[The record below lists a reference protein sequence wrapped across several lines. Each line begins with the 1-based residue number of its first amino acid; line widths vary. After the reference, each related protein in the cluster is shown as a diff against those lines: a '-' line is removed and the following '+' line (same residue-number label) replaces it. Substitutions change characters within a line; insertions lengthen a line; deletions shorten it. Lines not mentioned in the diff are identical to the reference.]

1 LFNLSSLMS
10 KDKTEPIDLASL
22 RAKLAATKGQQYWR
36 SLEELAGT
44 REFDEMLHREFP
56 RQASEWSSSLD
67 RRSFL
72 KLMAASLALAGLS
85 SCGVQPEEKIVPYVN
100 MPEGLIPGVPT
111 MYATAFVMGGYAMG
125 TLVRSYDGRPTKIEG
140 NPAHPA
146 SLGATDIFMQASIL
160 GLYDPDRSQVLTRR
174 GVVSTWE
181 TFDEEMRPVLEAQ
194 RALEGSGLRFLT
206 ETVTSPTLASQF
218 QALHSRFP
226 RATWHQ
232 FEPVSRDAAREGA
245 RLAFGSYLNTYY
257 RIDAADVI
265 VSLDS
270 DFLCFGPASPRYARE
285 FASRRK
291 PGPGERGMSRL
302 YVAESS
308 ATNTGATSDHRLPV
322 RPSQIEEIARMLARQ
337 VGLQEVEAGSATLSE
352 KQQQWVRTAGKDLQ
366 AHRGRCIVIPGD
378 YQPAAVHAMAHAINY
393 ALGNAGSTVVHTDP
407 VEARPEN
414 QIASLRELVSDMN
427 AGTVDV
433 LVMIGGNPAFDAP
446 ADLEF
451 TKALQNVPLRVRM
464 GLYDDETSAQSHWH
478 IPQAHPLETWSDAR
492 AFDGTATIIQP
503 LIAPLFN
510 GKSPHEIL
518 SLFLG
523 ERGLTS
529 HDIVRNYWRGRQ
541 GEGGFEKFWHDALN
555 NGVVAGTAVA
565 ERHVVFAGSPA
576 SWKPADASAAELE
589 LAIRPDP
596 TIWDGRFVNN
606 GWLQELPKPLTK
618 LTWDNAAIMAP
629 ATAQRFGIEKS
640 DLVSFEVNGRTQK
653 FPVFILP
660 GQPDGSV
667 TVSLGYGRARTGK
680 VGSGAGFDA
689 YRIRT
694 SDAPWFARDVSIRRT
709 GDQYPLSVTQEHFA
723 MEGRAPVRYG
733 TLADFLK
740 DPEFARKVV
749 EVPTREETLYPE
761 YHYDGYAWGMSIDL
775 NACTGCSA
783 CVVACQS
790 ENNIPIVGKE
800 QVNNSREMQWIR
812 IDQYFS
818 GDLDNPRVDSQPLM
832 CVHCENAPCEV
843 VCPVGATVHDSE
855 GLNVMV
861 YNRCVGTRYCSNNCP
876 YKVRRFN
883 FLQYTDTHA
892 STLAM
897 QKNPDVSV
905 RSRGVMEKC
914 TYCVQRISAA
924 RIDAKKENRSIRDGE
939 VVTACQAACP
949 TQAIVFGD
957 INDPNARV
965 RQHKSDPRT
974 YGLLAELNT
983 RPRTTYLAKVSNPN
997 PDIEENGHSS

>member
-1 LFNLSSLMS
+1 MS
-10 KDKTEPIDLASL
+10 KDNKPPIDLASL
-22 RAKLAATKGQQYWR
+22 RATLAATKGQRYWR

-44 REFDEMLHREFP
+44 KEFDEMLHREFP
-56 RQASEWSSSLD
+56 RQASEWTSSLD

-85 SCGVQPEEKIVPYVN
+85 SCGVQPEEKIVPYVS
-100 MPEGLIPGVPT
+100 MPEGLVPGVPT
-111 MYATAFVMGGYAMG
+111 MYATAYLMGGYAMG

-146 SLGATDIFMQASIL
+146 SLGATDVFMQASIL
-160 GLYDPDRSQVLTRR
+160 SLYDPDRSQVVTRK
-174 GVVSTWE
+174 GVVSVWE
-181 TFDEEMRPVLEAQ
+181 SFIEEIRPVLEAQ
-194 RALEGSGLRFLT
+194 LALKGSGLRILT
-206 ETVTSPTLASQF
+206 ETITSPTFADQCR
-218 QALHSRFP
+218 ALQQRFP
-226 RATWHQ
+226 QAKWHQ
-232 FEPVSRDAAREGA
+232 YEPVNRDAVREGA
-245 RLAFGSYLNTYY
+245 RMAFGSYLDTYY
-257 RIDAADVI
+257 RVGAADVI
-265 VSLDS
+265 LALDA

-291 PGPGERGMSRL
+291 PGSNGSPMSRL

-308 ATNTGATSDHRLPV
+308 ATNTGSSADHRLPV
-322 RPSQIEEIARMLARQ
+322 RPSQIEEIARVLAVQ
-337 VGLQEVEAGSATLSE
+337 IGLDGVQAGSATLSE
-352 KQQQWVRTAGKDLQ
+352 RQQQWVAAAAKDLE
-366 AHRGRCIVIPGD
+366 AHRGACAVIPGE
-378 YQPAAVHAMAHAINY
+378 YQSAAVHALAHAINH
-393 ALGNAGSTVVHTDP
+393 ALGNIGRTVVHTDP
-407 VEARPEN
+407 VEARPEG
-414 QIASLRELVSDMN
+414 QFASLKDLVADMR
-427 AGTVDV
+427 AGAVDV
-433 LVMIGGNPAFDAP
+433 LLMIGGNPVFDAP

-451 TKALQNVPLRVRM
+451 TKVLQNVPLRVRM
-464 GLYDDETSAQSHWH
+464 GLYDDETSSESHWH

-492 AFDGTATIIQP
+492 AFDGTASIIQP

-518 SLFLG
+518 SVFLG
-523 ERGLTS
+523 EKGRSS
-529 HDIVRNYWRGRQ
+529 HDIVRDYWRSRR
-541 GEGGFEKFWHDALN
+541 GEVGFEKFWHDALN
-555 NGVVAGTAVA
+555 NGIIAGTGAA
-565 ERHVVFAGSPA
+565 ERNAILAGA
-576 SWKPADASAAELE
+576 SATWKPAEGTAGGLE
-589 LAIRPDP
+589 ITFRPDP
-596 TIWDGRFVNN
+596 TVWDGRHVNN

-629 ATAQRFGIEKS
+629 ATAQRLGLATS
-640 DLVSFEVNGRTQK
+640 DLVSLEYNGRTQK

-660 GQPDGSV
+660 GQPEGSV
-667 TVSLGYGRARTGK
+667 TVTFGYGRTRTGK
-680 VGSGAGFDA
+680 VGSGTGFDA
-689 YRIRT
+689 YRLRT
-694 SDAPWFARDVSIRRT
+694 SDAPWFAGGLAIRKT
-709 GDQYPLSVTQEHFA
+709 GDSYPLSVTQEHFA

-733 TLADFLK
+733 TLADYLK
-740 DPEFARKVV
+740 DPEFARKAV
-749 EVPTREETLYPE
+749 EVPTHDETLYPE
-761 YHYDGYAWGMSIDL
+761 VKYDGYAWGMSIDL

-783 CVVACQS
+783 CVVACQA

-800 QVNNSREMQWIR
+800 EVNNSREMHWIR

-832 CVHCENAPCEV
+832 CVQCENAPCEV

-883 FLQYTDTHA
+883 FFQYVDTQP

-924 RIDAKKENRSIRDGE
+924 RIEAKKENRSIRDGE
-939 VVTACQAACP
+939 VVTACQGACP

-957 INDPNARV
+957 LNDANARV
-965 RQHKSDPRT
+965 RQQKSDPRT

-983 RPRTTYLAKVSNPN
+983 RPRTTYLAKVTNPN
-997 PDIEENGHSS
+997 PEIEETSHSS